1 MNRMVIY
8 LLATAVFFTATSE
21 LVVAG
26 ILPILAEQLHIS
38 VAWAGQLI
46 TVYSLSFAIGTPIVI
61 SLTARM
67 KRKKLMLLAM
77 LVFMMGSLVTLI
89 APSFAFLVISRIIL
103 GVSSG
108 VLIVASFIS
117 AAAKLVPPERIGSAI
132 GTIILGFSVSMI
144 VGVPIG
150 IALTE
155 MFGWQ
160 MIFVFLAAGS
170 LLILIGM
177 AVLLPEMEG
186 DAQVPFGMQIAAL
199 TKPVIF
205 VALLFVLLRE
215 TGTSIMYT
223 YLSSFLDS
231 VLHRSSAE
239 IGFMM
244 LAIGL
249 AGAVGSRLGGLAVD
263 KWRSARVIV
272 ASVIVQASALALLP
286 LAVHSFSYAII
297 LLAVWALSMFVLGPA
312 TQTYFIEKA
321 PQSSNLIIS
330 LNLSITQIGL
340 ATGAAAGGMAVTMNA
355 TVLYNPWVAAF
366 ALLLSFAAIIVSIR
380 RSKMNAKQ
388 PALS

>member
-67 KRKKLMLLAM
+67 KRKMLMLLAM
-77 LVFMMGSLVTLI
+77 LVFMIGSLVTLI

-108 VLIVASFIS
+108 VLIVAAFS

-272 ASVIVQASALALLP
+272 ASVIVQTSALALLP

-366 ALLLSFAAIIVSIR
+366 ALLLSFAAIFVSIR